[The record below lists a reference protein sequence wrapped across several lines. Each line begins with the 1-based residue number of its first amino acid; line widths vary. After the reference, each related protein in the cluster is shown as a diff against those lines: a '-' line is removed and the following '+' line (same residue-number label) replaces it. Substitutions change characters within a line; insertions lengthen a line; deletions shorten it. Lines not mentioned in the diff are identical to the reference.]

1 MRSAIF
7 ISITLLFAADDK
19 APLNRTRDR
28 EVDIH
33 HMQIDVTV
41 DLKAE
46 SVYGHV
52 IHSFSPLNTSLKTFT
67 LDAEDMTIRRV
78 RHNDKDISFDHSGD
92 KLHITLDNEIG
103 WNDTLNV
110 RIDYTSFPRV
120 GAFFVSPDEIYP
132 DKPWQAWTQ
141 GEDTDNHHWVPMYDY
156 PNERNTFEILL
167 TVDK

>member
-1 MRSAIF
+1 MRTAF
-7 ISITLLFAADDK
+7 LISLTFLLAADDK

-33 HMQIDVTV
+33 HMKIDVTV

-52 IHSFSPLNTSLKTFT
+52 IHTLSPLSASLKTFA

-78 RHNDKDISFDHSGD
+78 RHKGKDILFDHSGD
-92 KLHITLDNEIG
+92 KLFITLDNEIG
-103 WNDTLNV
+103 WSDTLNV

-120 GAFFVSPDEIYP
+120 GAFFISPDETYP

-156 PNERNTFEILL
+156 PNERNTFEIL
-167 TVDK
+167 